1 MIKKFSVMVAL
12 AVAIIFSVSQS
23 QAAAEEV
30 YVGNYS
36 DGSNVYLLTH
46 TIVIKNGGRQ
56 LSFNCRVRAGY
67 DYLDYY
73 FYRVNG
79 SPYYQNSEGYHG
91 FANPEQSPVAWN
103 IYRYVSQHF

>member
-46 TIVIKNGGRQ
+46 TIVIKSVRPY
-56 LSFNCRVRAGY
+56 SFNCRVRAGY

-73 FYRVNG
+73 FYPVNG
-79 SPYYQNSEGYHG
+79 SPYYKNSEGYRG

-103 IYRYVSQHF
+103 IYRYIANHW